1 VPPHTRRLLGL
12 LHDMV
17 TTAQAESIERNAYR
31 FTRKTGRE
39 FTGWGDPQLKVHL
52 HRLVELEYLLAH
64 GGRGHGLVYELLYD
78 VRFIQEMLGHSD
90 LSSTQV
96 YTQVTITKPKE
107 MHSAAKLA
115 RKVDAQD
122 DVGAD
127 QAGLLAQLDVE
138 AEEGGTA
145 RPGPG

>member
-1 VPPHTRRLLGL
+1 MRPGEALRDGLGR
-12 LHDMV
+12 V
-17 TTAQAESIERNAYR
+17 VAQAFELGVLRLAQPFDDRSISFVSSNSPTSEPRSAL
-31 FTRKTGRE
+31 
-39 FTGWGDPQLKVHL
+39 P
-52 HRLVELEYLLAH
+52 APS
-64 GGRGHGLVYELLYD
+64 
-78 VRFIQEMLGHSD
+78 IQEMLGHSD

-107 MHSAAKLA
+107 MHPAAKLA